1 MKPNMKLQDIVN
13 MPEGIDWMIDNQWDY
28 ELTTLFWKRTYEIDE
43 VEHIFIAQHPD
54 QPLVI
59 FENPENEYITLTLGE
74 ALEIHKEN
82 YGWV

>member
-1 MKPNMKLQDIVN
+1 MRIQDVLN

-28 ELTTLFWKRTYEIDE
+28 ELTPLFWKRMYEIDE
-43 VEHIFIAQHPD
+43 VEHLFIAEHPD

-82 YGWV
+82 YG